1 MTELNAGPDGTM
13 GSAATRHMTVRK
25 ILLVCGI
32 LSSLLYVAAT
42 ILAAMVWEG
51 YNSIVQPVSELGAI
65 DAPSQ
70 PLMIVLGTIYDLL
83 VLAFGIGVWKSA
95 NGQRTLRI
103 VAALVLGYGVACLMA
118 PLTPIHVRGV
128 TWTLTD
134 TLHLVFAGVDVLF
147 IVLILVFG
155 ANAFGRGFR
164 FYSIGTILLGAVA
177 GVLIGLDAPHFGFW
191 ERINIFSFMLWIVV
205 FAVALWRSQNGQAK
219 IPEALPELT
228 RGLSASH

>member
-1 MTELNAGPDGTM
+1 MTGLIASADDVT
-13 GSAATRHMTVRK
+13 GSTVTSHVMIRK
-25 ILLVCGI
+25 ILLACGI
-32 LSSLLYVAAT
+32 LSSLLYVGAT
-42 ILAAMVWEG
+42 FLAAMVWQG
-51 YNSIVQPVSELGAI
+51 YDSILQPVSELGAI

-70 PLMIVLGTIYDLL
+70 PVMLLLGTIYDLL
-83 VLAFGIGVWKSA
+83 VIAFGIGAWKSA
-95 NGQRTLRI
+95 DGKRTLRI
-103 VAALVLGYGVACLMA
+103 VAGLLLGYGVACLMA

-164 FYSIGTILLGAVA
+164 LYSIGTILLGAVA
-177 GVLIGLDAPHFGFW
+177 GVLMGLDAPHFGFW

>member
-1 MTELNAGPDGTM
+1 MTGLLANADEVT
-13 GSAATRHMTVRK
+13 GSTVTRHVMVRK

-51 YNSIVQPVSELGAI
+51 YDSILQPVSELGAI

-70 PLMIVLGTIYDLL
+70 PLMLVLGTIYDLL
-83 VLAFGIGVWKSA
+83 VIAFGIGVWKSA
-95 NGQRTLRI
+95 SGKRPLHI
-103 VAALVLGYGVACLMA
+103 VAGLLLGYGVACLMA
-118 PLTPIHVRGV
+118 PLTPIHLRG
-128 TWTLTD
+128 TAWTLTD
-134 TLHLVFAGVDVLF
+134 TLHLVFAGVDVLV

-155 ANAFGRGFR
+155 ANAFGRVFR
-164 FYSIGTILLGAVA
+164 RYSLGTILLGVMS
-177 GVLIGLDAPHFGFW
+177 GVLMGLDAPHFGLL

-205 FAVALWRSQNGQAK
+205 FAVALWRSQKGQVA
-219 IPEALPELT
+219 IPEASPEFA